1 MGYYNPVLSYGPE
14 RFVKDAKTSG
24 ADGAII
30 ADLPTDEAGDFIKA
44 SRKQKF
50 DTIFLISPT
59 TTKKRIK
66 EISNKSTGF
75 IYYVSLTGVTG
86 AREKLPSKIKEDVKM
101 IKRYTKKP
109 VCVGFG
115 ISKPSQVKSIFQFAD
130 GVIVGSAV
138 IKKIEENLHNKKKIL
153 ASVAGLTRSLCR
165 YTP

>member
-1 MGYYNPVLSYGPE
+1 MNRVDK
-14 RFVKDAKTSG
+14 FIDAE
-24 ADGAII
+24 
-30 ADLPTDEAGDFIKA
+30 L
-44 SRKQKF
+44 
-50 DTIFLISPT
+50 
-59 TTKKRIK
+59 K
-66 EISNKSTGF
+66 EI
-75 IYYVSLTGVTG
+75 LEE
-86 AREKLPSKIKEDVKM
+86 REKKLPSKIKEDVKM